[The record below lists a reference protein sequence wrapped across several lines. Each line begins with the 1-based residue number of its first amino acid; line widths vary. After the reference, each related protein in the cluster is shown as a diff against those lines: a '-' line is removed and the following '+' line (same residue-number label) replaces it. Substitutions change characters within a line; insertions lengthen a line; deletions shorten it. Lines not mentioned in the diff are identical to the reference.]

1 MIYSRLFVGVAL
13 AAVVTGGCGGH
24 LVYSSGPFRGRVVD
38 AETGQPLVGAA
49 VVAAW
54 FLEKPLAVHGTA
66 TPYDVREVVTNAQGE
81 FAVPQQTNV
90 TLVGSVQAPEFTI
103 YLPGYGPYPWF
114 QRAPIGEAM
123 RSAFR
128 EPTVVE
134 LVRGGTR
141 EKRLEYLDWAWVS
154 GLSEET
160 IPNFY
165 RLINGERK
173 ELGLQPIGKRE
184 AK

>member
-1 MIYSRLFVGVAL
+1 MIYRRLFVGVAL

-24 LVYSSGPFRGRVVD
+24 LVYPSGPFRGRVVD

-66 TPYDVREVVTNAQGE
+66 TPYDVREVLTDAQGE

-134 LVRGGTR
+134 LVRAKTLD
-141 EKRLEYLDWAWVS
+141 ERLRYQNWALPFGV
-154 GLSEET
+154 SEEQ
-160 IPNFY
+160 IPNLF
-165 RLINGERK
+165 RLLNAEAK
-173 ELGLQPIGKRE
+173 DLGLQPIGKEGKR
-184 AK
+184 